1 MSKCFRLA
9 PESGPNSGHRGRL
22 TSATNG
28 LTHRSKRHALAAID
42 LLDQLVGKQIVRR
55 PSDQGAP
62 VEIIKQHDGGLRC
75 APVARPC
82 LRPGLIELL
91 KKNTFCFHQ
100 Q

>member
-1 MSKCFRLA
+1 MPQTDSRTA
-9 PESGPNSGHRGRL
+9 ANDMH
-22 TSATNG
+22 
-28 LTHRSKRHALAAID
+28 LAAMD

-55 PSDQGAP
+55 PSDQGAA
-62 VEIIKQHDGGLRC
+62 VEIMKQHDSGLRC

-91 KKNTFCFHQ
+91 KKTFCFHQ